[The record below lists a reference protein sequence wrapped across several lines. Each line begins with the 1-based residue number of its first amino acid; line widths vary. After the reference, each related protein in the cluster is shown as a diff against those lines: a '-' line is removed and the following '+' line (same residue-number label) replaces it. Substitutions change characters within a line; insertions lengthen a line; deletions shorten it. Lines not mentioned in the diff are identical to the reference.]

1 MDTVSALLLEIEEFC
16 READIAEATFST
28 RAVNDGKFVRRLR
41 AGSNVT
47 VALVDRVRAY
57 MAAER
62 GKAAASEAA
71 NAAASAAP
79 GEIS

>member
-1 MDTVSALLLEIEEFC
+1 MSTISELLLEIEEFC
-16 READIAEATFST
+16 REAGIAEATFST

-41 AGSNVT
+41 DGANVT

-62 GKAAASEAA
+62 QK
-71 NAAASAAP
+71 ASAA
-79 GEIS
+79 